1 MYSVRAM
8 ISFDFQ
14 YFKTYKIVYSIDS
27 MYLNYGHMSPMQCRQ
42 TFSSA
47 SCIILELTKFNLAQ
61 ALNALSF
68 VLYK

>member
-1 MYSVRAM
+1 M

-14 YFKTYKIVYSIDS
+14 YYKTYKIVYSIDS
-27 MYLNYGHMSPMQCRQ
+27 MDLNYGYMSPMQCRQ

-47 SCIILELTKFNLAQ
+47 SCIIPELTKFNLAQ